1 MSRIHY
7 FNPGHET
14 AVLLGTQNYTAPTNV
29 RKMQKD
35 LALLPVWYAE
45 EDDFVYLEDSKAT
58 PPFFA
63 HLPKD
68 LHPAPIP
75 VTKAMLMKNA
85 PYLSPMDAA
94 PWGLSPHS
102 LHLFEQLRDKAKVRL
117 SVPTWKED
125 YFRLTGRQ
133 TAAECLEKIQALLP
147 DLPIPVAPRFCTKI
161 REVERYMILC
171 NAPFVLKT
179 PYSSSGRGLLWVE
192 KRKPDTKTKNWIEG
206 VFNKQGMISIESGL
220 DKVQDFAME
229 FYSDGQGTVRY
240 EGLSVFNTEERGFYT
255 GNILEEQSTMLSRIT
270 RFTGEETY
278 SRIQE
283 AVRSVLQ
290 EVYGSTYAGCI
301 GVDMLVYRQKD
312 GSFAIH
318 PCIEINMRYTMG
330 MVALRL
336 FQHYV
341 APRAV
346 GDLPCD
352 YPTLRDVVD
361 EAIVRAKVE
370 WQSVPGEK
378 EAYTGLLKHLFAVL
392 DNEVA
397 SSRQFGEF
405 VSLDAPVEP
414 DAQDVAEAMVE
425 EEIFEFYQ
433 HDDTLKL
440 ADIFAGSQHPD
451 VATIAEQEELI
462 DRSSEFAFAFDLL
475 KDMPRLWRRIFLLI
489 RVDGLNASSVSE
501 ILLIP
506 GKEDAVRRWLM
517 QAEAFIAAHLEEAG
531 VSKNGNDW
539 LQGVDW
545 SALSVTR
552 SEAASLWSKEA
563 NHEE

>member
-75 VTKAMLMKNA
+75 VTKAMLAKNA

-133 TAAECLEKIQALLP
+133 TAAECLEKIH
-147 DLPIPVAPRFCTKI
+147 DLMQRSLRIKNTLFLFRTGIAMG
-161 REVERYMILC
+161 RE
-171 NAPFVLKT
+171 
-179 PYSSSGRGLLWVE
+179 
-192 KRKPDTKTKNWIEG
+192 TKTGYKNE
-206 VFNKQGMISIESGL
+206 KL
-220 DKVQDFAME
+220 D
-229 FYSDGQGTVRY
+229 
-240 EGLSVFNTEERGFYT
+240 RGRIQQTRNDQYRKR
-255 GNILEEQSTMLSRIT
+255 IRQSTGFRHGILFRRARYCPLRGII
-270 RFTGEETY
+270 RFQY
-278 SRIQE
+278 RIQE
-283 AVRSVLQ
+283 AVRTVLQ

-346 GDLPCD
+346 GD
-352 YPTLRDVVD
+352 YRV
-361 EAIVRAKVE
+361 
-370 WQSVPGEK
+370 SYEK
-378 EAYTGLLKHLFAVL
+378 EAGEALEKHRLMSETYPLRLANGRIQEGYLSLCPVTKDTHYRAYLL
-392 DNEVA
+392 
-397 SSRQFGEF
+397 
-405 VSLDAPVEP
+405 
-414 DAQDVAEAMVE
+414 
-425 EEIFEFYQ
+425 
-433 HDDTLKL
+433 
-440 ADIFAGSQHPD
+440 
-451 VATIAEQEELI
+451 
-462 DRSSEFAFAFDLL
+462 
-475 KDMPRLWRRIFLLI
+475 
-489 RVDGLNASSVSE
+489 
-501 ILLIP
+501 
-506 GKEDAVRRWLM
+506 LM
-517 QAEAFIAAHLEEAG
+517 
-531 VSKNGNDW
+531 
-539 LQGVDW
+539 
-545 SALSVTR
+545 
-552 SEAASLWSKEA
+552 
-563 NHEE
+563 

>member
-1 MSRIHY
+1 
-7 FNPGHET
+7 
-14 AVLLGTQNYTAPTNV
+14 
-29 RKMQKD
+29 
-35 LALLPVWYAE
+35 
-45 EDDFVYLEDSKAT
+45 
-58 PPFFA
+58 
-63 HLPKD
+63 
-68 LHPAPIP
+68 
-75 VTKAMLMKNA
+75 MKNA

-102 LHLFEQLRDKAKVRL
+102 LHLFERLRDKAKVRL

-206 VFNKQGMISIESGL
+206 AFNKQGMISIESGL

-240 EGLSVFNTEERGFYT
+240 EGLSVFNTEERGSYT

-346 GDLPCD
+346 GD
-352 YPTLRDVVD
+352 YRV
-361 EAIVRAKVE
+361 
-370 WQSVPGEK
+370 SYEK
-378 EAYTGLLKHLFAVL
+378 EAGEALEKHRLMSETYPLRFANGRIQEGYLSLCPVTKDTHYRAYLL
-392 DNEVA
+392 
-397 SSRQFGEF
+397 
-405 VSLDAPVEP
+405 
-414 DAQDVAEAMVE
+414 
-425 EEIFEFYQ
+425 
-433 HDDTLKL
+433 
-440 ADIFAGSQHPD
+440 
-451 VATIAEQEELI
+451 
-462 DRSSEFAFAFDLL
+462 
-475 KDMPRLWRRIFLLI
+475 
-489 RVDGLNASSVSE
+489 
-501 ILLIP
+501 
-506 GKEDAVRRWLM
+506 LM
-517 QAEAFIAAHLEEAG
+517 
-531 VSKNGNDW
+531 
-539 LQGVDW
+539 
-545 SALSVTR
+545 
-552 SEAASLWSKEA
+552 
-563 NHEE
+563 

>member
-75 VTKAMLMKNA
+75 VTKAMLAKNA

-147 DLPIPVAPRFCTKI
+147 DLPIPVAPRFCTQL

-206 VFNKQGMISIESGL
+206 AFNKQGMISIESGL

-229 FYSDGQGTVRY
+229 FYSDGNGNIRY
-240 EGLSVFNTEERGFYT
+240 EGLSVFGAEKKGAYSGNVLGDQTYLESFFVENFGDKFQQLKEAVGEAIRQIYGNIYT
-255 GNILEEQSTMLSRIT
+255 GYL
-270 RFTGEETY
+270 
-278 SRIQE
+278 
-283 AVRSVLQ
+283 
-290 EVYGSTYAGCI
+290 
-301 GVDMLVYRQKD
+301 GVDMLVYRRKTD
-312 GSFAIH
+312 NGFAIH
-318 PCIEINMRYTMG
+318 PCIEVNMRYTMG
-330 MVALRL
+330 MVALRISQKYL
-336 FQHYV
+336 
-341 APRAV
+341 APTAR
-346 GDLPCD
+346 GDMSIT
-352 YPTLRDVVD
+352 Y
-361 EAIVRAKVE
+361 ESK
-370 WQSVPGEK
+370 PGEAYERHCFMKKAYPLEMKDGKIK
-378 EAYTGLLKHLFAVL
+378 EGYISLCPVTKETKYRAY
-392 DNEVA
+392 
-397 SSRQFGEF
+397 
-405 VSLDAPVEP
+405 
-414 DAQDVAEAMVE
+414 
-425 EEIFEFYQ
+425 
-433 HDDTLKL
+433 
-440 ADIFAGSQHPD
+440 
-451 VATIAEQEELI
+451 
-462 DRSSEFAFAFDLL
+462 
-475 KDMPRLWRRIFLLI
+475 
-489 RVDGLNASSVSE
+489 
-501 ILLIP
+501 IL
-506 GKEDAVRRWLM
+506 V
-517 QAEAFIAAHLEEAG
+517 F
-531 VSKNGNDW
+531 
-539 LQGVDW
+539 
-545 SALSVTR
+545 
-552 SEAASLWSKEA
+552 
-563 NHEE
+563 

>member
-45 EDDFVYLEDSKAT
+45 EDDLSIWKIVRQPLRFSPICPRPT
-58 PPFFA
+58 PGSYTCNKSDADEKP
-63 HLPKD
+63 LPTS
-68 LHPAPIP
+68 LLWTH
-75 VTKAMLMKNA
+75 
-85 PYLSPMDAA
+85 A

-206 VFNKQGMISIESGL
+206 AFNKQGMISIESGL

-240 EGLSVFNTEERGFYT
+240 EGLSVFNTEERGSYT

-283 AVRSVLQ
+283 AVRTVLQ

-341 APRAV
+341 VPRAV
-346 GDLPCD
+346 GD
-352 YPTLRDVVD
+352 YRV
-361 EAIVRAKVE
+361 
-370 WQSVPGEK
+370 SYEK
-378 EAYTGLLKHLFAVL
+378 EAGEALEKHRLMSETYPLRLANGRIQEGYLSLCPVTKDTHYRAYLL
-392 DNEVA
+392 
-397 SSRQFGEF
+397 
-405 VSLDAPVEP
+405 
-414 DAQDVAEAMVE
+414 
-425 EEIFEFYQ
+425 
-433 HDDTLKL
+433 
-440 ADIFAGSQHPD
+440 
-451 VATIAEQEELI
+451 
-462 DRSSEFAFAFDLL
+462 
-475 KDMPRLWRRIFLLI
+475 
-489 RVDGLNASSVSE
+489 
-501 ILLIP
+501 
-506 GKEDAVRRWLM
+506 LM
-517 QAEAFIAAHLEEAG
+517 
-531 VSKNGNDW
+531 
-539 LQGVDW
+539 
-545 SALSVTR
+545 
-552 SEAASLWSKEA
+552 
-563 NHEE
+563 